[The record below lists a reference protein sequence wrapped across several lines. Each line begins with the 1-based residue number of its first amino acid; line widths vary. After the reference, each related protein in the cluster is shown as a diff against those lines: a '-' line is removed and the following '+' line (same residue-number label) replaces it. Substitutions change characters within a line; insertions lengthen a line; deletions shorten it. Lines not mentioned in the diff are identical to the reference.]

1 MSDKISEVIYA
12 KLVEDQFSY
21 GGSKYAG
28 DSTNPQKEATD
39 HLVDDFTYL
48 WLIGTFAK
56 YAKRFKNTS
65 RERDLLKTG
74 CYMYITWLKRGYH
87 IYTSGTSE
95 IIDTNVFIKSQY
107 YTKFL
112 ERVQESSVVGTDD
125 ITKIYE
131 KFKDI
136 VDRYLDTQV
145 SLEYVSDKKG
155 AIRKETVKELI
166 QKGFNFISESDLIFI
181 YKSCYLIWDKNFKD
195 KQGQDADTW
204 NESKK

>member
-1 MSDKISEVIYA
+1 MESLIAFNE
-12 KLVEDQFSY
+12 LVRQQYDY

-28 DSTNPQKEATD
+28 DSVNSQKEATD
-39 HLVDDFTYL
+39 YLVDDFTYL

-74 CYMYITWLKRGYH
+74 CYMYITWLKRGFH
-87 IYTSGTSE
+87 IYPNGTSE
-95 IIDTNVFIKSQY
+95 IIDTNVFIKNQY

-112 ERVQESSVVGTDD
+112 KQVDESSVVGVDD

-136 VDRYLDTQV
+136 VDRYLNTQV

-166 QKGFNFISESDLIFI
+166 QKGFNFITESDLIFI

-195 KQGQDADTW
+195 QAGSDADTY
-204 NESKK
+204 NETRSEK

>member
-1 MSDKISEVIYA
+1 MDSLIAFNE
-12 KLVEDQFSY
+12 LVRQQYDY

-28 DSTNPQKEATD
+28 DSKDAQKEATD
-39 HLVDDFTYL
+39 YLVDDFSYL

-74 CYMYITWLKRGYH
+74 CYMYITWLKRGFH
-87 IYTSGTSE
+87 IYSSGTSE
-95 IIDTNVFIKSQY
+95 IIDTNVYIKNQY

-112 ERVQESSVVGTDD
+112 ENVAVSSVVGSDD

-136 VDRYLDTQV
+136 VDRYLDGQV
-145 SLEYVSDKKG
+145 SLEYVSDKTG
-155 AIRKETVKELI
+155 AIRKQTVKELI
-166 QKGFNFISESDLIFI
+166 QKGFNFITEADLIYI

-195 KQGQDADTW
+195 QAGEDADTY
-204 NESKK
+204 NETKSNN